1 MATRL
6 YFQIEDEEEEDYFE
20 IVAASEI
27 EAGNTTNFAVNV
39 FDQRGN
45 QMDSGLGG
53 VLTWGAENGAMD
65 NASGAFTG
73 DQIGNWGIWVD
84 SDLGISSS
92 TSIEVTYGDIAELEV
107 TAVGPTNTIIV
118 NTTINTNAI
127 DE

>member
-1 MATRL
+1 
-6 YFQIEDEEEEDYFE
+6 
-20 IVAASEI
+20 
-27 EAGNTTNFAVNV
+27 
-39 FDQRGN
+39 
-45 QMDSGLGG
+45 
-53 VLTWGAENGAMD
+53 MD

-118 NTTINTNAI
+118 TSSPTLESVYMTADDEVTFSVVRI
-127 DE
+127 DVQDNRQSIDLPITG